1 VTDPQRG
8 DVWWSEAP
16 DVGRRPVLV
25 IQRASAIDRLH
36 SVLAVP
42 ITRRARGLAS
52 ELPLGPDD
60 GLPQECAA
68 SFDNVRPFR
77 KSQLVERICTLSP
90 VRMAEACLAL
100 NAAVDC

>member
-1 VTDPQRG
+1 M
-8 DVWWSEAP
+8 
-16 DVGRRPVLV
+16 
-25 IQRASAIDRLH
+25 
-36 SVLAVP
+36 LAVP

-77 KSQLVERICTLSP
+77 KSHLVERICTLSP

>member
-1 VTDPQRG
+1 MTDPQRG

-25 IQRASAIDRLH
+25 IQRDSAIDRLN

-77 KSQLVERICTLSP
+77 KSHLVERICTLSP
-90 VRMAEACLAL
+90 ARMAAACRAL
-100 NAAVDC
+100 SAAVDC